1 MFENPN
7 LIPRIVRRQEGSLS
21 PRPIFKSYTW
31 PSEWFFVEDLSFD
44 ENFELSLFR
53 NKSKNDI
60 DDTVLD
66 RNFLV
71 DIEVQRENS
80 SIDDYIL
87 NSP

>member
-7 LIPRIVRRQEGSLS
+7 LIPRIVRRKEGSLN
-21 PRPIFKSYTW
+21 PTPILSSHTW
-31 PSEWFFVEDLSFD
+31 PSECLFVEELSFD
-44 ENFELSLFR
+44 DNFELSLFR
-53 NKSKNDI
+53 NKSENALEDM
-60 DDTVLD
+60 VLD
-66 RNFLV
+66 PEFLV